1 MVSFELKIVISAS
14 QGSGKQGAQSQGP
27 LNLGYH
33 TCSRQEP
40 RATPSKNWWN
50 VSAASSGR
58 MVHGE
63 LLTPSAMPMSTE
75 WKAMPVSSTCARA
88 KSSDQHMCNHTVHT
102 DITALCI
109 GAQQCHVEPACRADL
124 RLHTVDEHMVKR

>member
-1 MVSFELKIVISAS
+1 MISCKLTKWSSEGHAS
-14 QGSGKQGAQSQGP
+14 RGCSEQEARSRGP
-27 LNLGYH
+27 LNSGIP

-58 MVHGE
+58 MVQGE

-75 WKAMPVSSTCARA
+75 WKAMPVSSTCSREAPP
-88 KSSDQHMCNHTVHT
+88 N
-102 DITALCI
+102 
-109 GAQQCHVEPACRADL
+109 
-124 RLHTVDEHMVKR
+124 

>member
-1 MVSFELKIVISAS
+1 MMYPLSLRMSSLRVKDLAS
-14 QGSGKQGAQSQGP
+14 KTQSQGP
-27 LNLGYH
+27 LNPSYP

-58 MVHGE
+58 MVQGE

-75 WKAMPVSSTCARA
+75 WKAMPVSSTCSREAPP
-88 KSSDQHMCNHTVHT
+88 N
-102 DITALCI
+102 
-109 GAQQCHVEPACRADL
+109 
-124 RLHTVDEHMVKR
+124 